1 MCGGYSMRYKETL
14 KNEQERW
21 ICSRHTLGE
30 DADGEMRYC
39 QGSARRFPWEAE
51 LEPHTYHSKWCKPV
65 PDDEEVG
72 DPPASIHPS
81 VTCASSP
88 PLPVEMSDA
97 VGYSLLP
104 SALNLRRPLQLVH
117 DLYSSSPR
125 CS

>member
-14 KNEQERW
+14 KNQQERW

-81 VTCASSP
+81 PAPAVPLFRSASSRT
-88 PLPVEMSDA
+88 SFTA
-97 VGYSLLP
+97 T
-104 SALNLRRPLQLVH
+104 RPLMTRCLP
-117 DLYSSSPR
+117 LKSSTK
-125 CS
+125 